1 MDVVLKASR
10 GECKNSHLGS
20 QSYCFICLKASFL
33 VSKLLVSVKSQAW
46 ELCVCVILLTAN

>member
-20 QSYCFICLKASFL
+20 QSYCFICLKASFWSQSCL
-33 VSKLLVSVKSQAW
+33 YLLKAEPGS
-46 ELCVCVILLTAN
+46 CVFV